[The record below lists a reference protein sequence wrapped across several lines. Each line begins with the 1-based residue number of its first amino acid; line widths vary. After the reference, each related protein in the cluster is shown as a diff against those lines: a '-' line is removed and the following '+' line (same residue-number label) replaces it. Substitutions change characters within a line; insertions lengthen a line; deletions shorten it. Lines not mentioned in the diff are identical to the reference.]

1 MLHHLGCEE
10 GQGYWFSR
18 AVPFPE
24 LERLM
29 AKRETMGSLSE
40 ILGGVPGAD
49 TGMEEIKRH
58 IASRIAR

>member
-1 MLHHLGCEE
+1 
-10 GQGYWFSR
+10 
-18 AVPFPE
+18 
-24 LERLM
+24 
-29 AKRETMGSLSE
+29 MGSLSE